1 MKNRGFPPVYKIE
14 RVAKMSVKRAFFGIF
29 QKLTLFCCAM
39 FFGFADA
46 FSANLPSGYT
56 ELEYIKSSNN
66 AFLDTGYI
74 LQSDNIKYEW
84 EAIDAAGSSSSLFG
98 SETSTNP
105 KYSGILHGIPSS
117 RALYVGSSTSLN
129 VGYTTDTTSFHSWV
143 LDITSA
149 GKASLYKDGT
159 KTATANWTVP
169 VQKSLSIYIFSNH
182 SEGQYANNVSLKY
195 FKITDN
201 NVLKVNL
208 VPAQRN
214 SDSKVGMYDLVSN
227 KFITNSQ
234 GSLVAGPV
242 VLNPCRN
249 LFDGVYPNPTG
260 APKYKAIYVGEGT
273 FTCSYSMPH
282 NDSNT
287 SMVYFLP
294 GNVSSGANNSQNQV
308 DATHPRTV
316 TAVDGYV
323 TIAYRN
329 GTDISMGNAVPSD
342 YHAQIE
348 RGATATDYV
357 PYCEP
362 FIKIAT
368 TAYNAARFNPVQTDL
383 NSAVATI
390 RDIVTKTI
398 NQTAAIA
405 SLQADKQT
413 RPEDACPAGKKC
425 LLVEDNNGKPHW
437 FPIIENICGVPSGYT
452 CLDYIQASGTQYID
466 TGIVPTL
473 TSGAQI
479 RVKFLALK
487 DADNVIF
494 GATDSTAYAGGSP
507 FSIDVFTN
515 RVLMPFG
522 GGANNSVNY
531 SPMISKTMETNVLY
545 DFKLN
550 YLNDKKASVND
561 TQVTYSNPVS
571 MTSRSLL
578 LFNLNSSGGG
588 VSQYAATKSQMFS
601 AVITNGSNIVFNGVP
616 AKRDSDGVIG
626 VYDTVSDRFLT
637 NAGTGT
643 FTAGPEI

>member
-1 MKNRGFPPVYKIE
+1 MEKRRGFPPVYKIE

-425 LLVEDNNGKPHW
+425 LLVETEENGVIVPHW
-437 FPIIENICGVPSGYT
+437 FPIIENIYGLPAGYT
-452 CLDYIQASGTQYID
+452 PLEYIQSRSSPAEAYID
-466 TGIVPTL
+466 TGLNFNSNYMYEITYAKGGLQNVFMGARGTTDYLAKGNFSLTYNSSSCVYSSTSTNSTPVNFDDTTFGVKHTVKYQQSTSTL
-473 TSGAQI
+473 LFDDTN
-479 RVKFLALK
+479 KW
-487 DADNVIF
+487 
-494 GATDSTAYAGGSP
+494 DSNWITNIEIPYHVYLFAFNQGGTP
-507 FSIDVFTN
+507 
-515 RVLMPFG
+515 
-522 GGANNSVNY
+522 GGARMEYARIYAYSVKNSNGIFIQNFV
-531 SPMISKTMETNVLY
+531 PAK
-545 DFKLN
+545 
-550 YLNDKKASVND
+550 
-561 TQVTYSNPVS
+561 
-571 MTSRSLL
+571 
-578 LFNLNSSGGG
+578 NSSG
-588 VSQYAATKSQMFS
+588 
-601 AVITNGSNIVFNGVP
+601 
-616 AKRDSDGVIG
+616 VIG
-626 VYDTVSDRFLT
+626 MYDTVNDRFYT

-643 FTAGPEI
+643 FTAGPEM